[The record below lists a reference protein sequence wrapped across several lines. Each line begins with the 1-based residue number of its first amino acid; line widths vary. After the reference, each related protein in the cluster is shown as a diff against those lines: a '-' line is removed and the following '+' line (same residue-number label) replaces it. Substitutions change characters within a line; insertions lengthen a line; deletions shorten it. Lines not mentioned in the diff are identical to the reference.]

1 MLVLQPKNSK
11 KKIVTQI
18 YSFFTLFFLF
28 CRNFGIVITKCI
40 ACKRKYATDQLDP
53 QSEGKC
59 KICRSRGGP
68 ANQTPV
74 KNMLVVPDPVLSSTP
89 QRLSPGGSKNK
100 LRKVS
105 TTPMSCKVCRTSFVY
120 RRCLFRHLRENHPGI
135 DLNNIHDY
143 IETETVANEGVS
155 LQDEGTESQNTSM
168 NVTVGSEIPPAA
180 SDIDDSGMLQSTSL
194 VHEDEVLQ
202 SGEGEGGQAS
212 MECSMKHVYTC
223 TICSKTFDRPYR
235 LTRHLNIHDP
245 NRPRVTC
252 HICDRSFTRFDT
264 LENHVKSMHSNE
276 RPFQCQYSTCL
287 KTFATQTALMNHLKV
302 HTNGRPYQCQE
313 CDASFSLLIEY
324 KMHARQNHADTERLR
339 CNDCYKV
346 FPDVG
351 SLENHRSVE
360 HLFECEVC
368 GKRFARLAYLQ
379 LHIKVH
385 SGEKVYNC
393 SVCSQ
398 GFDSE
403 IAYRQH
409 MRSHPRAN
417 RGKRFHCQ
425 LCDKNFEAPSEL
437 IAHYHCEEHREKASA
452 LGLGENTTL
461 LNTIEGDLSDMSAL
475 VDEVAMSAMETT
487 PVTMTTAIDPKR
499 VSSLDVTPTV
509 LGAMEEQAAG
519 NIISS
524 AMAAQSASFQT

>member
-1 MLVLQPKNSK
+1 
-11 KKIVTQI
+11 
-18 YSFFTLFFLF
+18 
-28 CRNFGIVITKCI
+28 
-40 ACKRKYATDQLDP
+40 
-53 QSEGKC
+53 
-59 KICRSRGGP
+59 
-68 ANQTPV
+68 
-74 KNMLVVPDPVLSSTP
+74 
-89 QRLSPGGSKNK
+89 
-100 LRKVS
+100 
-105 TTPMSCKVCRTSFVY
+105 MSCKVCGTSFVY

-168 NVTVGSEIPPAA
+168 NVTVGSEVPPAA
-180 SDIDDSGMLQSTSL
+180 SDIDDSAIILQTTSL
-194 VHEDEVLQ
+194 VQEDDVLQ
-202 SGEGEGGQAS
+202 PGEGEGGQAN
-212 MECSMKHVYTC
+212 METSMKHVYTC

-276 RPFQCQYSTCL
+276 RPFQCQYSTCQ

-302 HTNGRPYQCQE
+302 HTNGKPYQCTE

-324 KMHARQNHADTERLR
+324 KMHARQKHADTERLR

-385 SGEKVYNC
+385 NGERVYNC

-409 MRSHPRAN
+409 MRSHPRPN
-417 RGKRFHCQ
+417 REKRFHCQ
-425 LCDKNFEAPSEL
+425 LCDRNFEAPSEL
-437 IAHYHCEEHREKASA
+437 IAHYRCEEHREKASA

-475 VDEVAMSAMETT
+475 VDEVAMSATH
-487 PVTMTTAIDPKR
+487 VTMTTAIDPKQ